1 MSVII
6 LYTFFLLVRFI
17 YMIDTTYTPMTI
29 AQIEA
34 EYDEKLFARLGEN
47 GPFRGKILSPLFS
60 NLYEQKVVY
69 REKMRIFILRME
81 EMTADERGFR
91 ATVRRSAC
99 AVYRRIHQS
108 AAGTLVGV
116 VFMGSVVALL
126 PARLSICPV
135 RRMDYVARPESRAQD
150 EELYLQGEME
160 RLLSCFFNDML

>member
-1 MSVII
+1 VSVII

-91 ATVRRSAC
+91 ATVRRSA
-99 AVYRRIHQS
+99 VLYTGGYINPRLEHWWVSSSWDRLLLSYRHDCLYAPS
-108 AAGTLVGV
+108 AGWTMWPDPNLV
-116 VFMGSVVALL
+116 
-126 PARLSICPV
+126 RKT
-135 RRMDYVARPESRAQD
+135 